1 MKKLVAFAALTLC
14 ATGAFANEP
23 SVIRFGVD
31 PTFAPFESKTP
42 DGKLAGFD
50 IDLGNAICAK
60 LHAKCVWVENAF
72 DGIIPAL
79 KARKFDAVLSSMSV
93 TEKRQQEIAFSEKIY
108 ATPNHLIAHN
118 GSNLLPTV
126 ASLRGKRVGVEQGS
140 IQETYAKTYWEP
152 KGVNVVSYQNPELA
166 YQDLASGRLDASFS
180 DAVAGEYG
188 FLKRANG
195 QGFGFSGPAVQD
207 SKTLGHG
214 VAIGLRK
221 GDDELRLA
229 INKAIAELV
238 KDGTHK
244 RLQQKYFSFSIY

>member
-1 MKKLVAFAALTLC
+1 MKKLVVFAALTLC

-23 SVIRFGVD
+23 STIRFGVD
-31 PTFAPFESKTP
+31 PTFAPFETKTP

-79 KARKFDAVLSSMSV
+79 KARKFDAVLSSMTV
-93 TEKRQQEIAFSEKIY
+93 TEKRQEEIAFTDKIY
-108 ATPNHLIAHN
+108 ATPNRLVTRKGA
-118 GSNLLPTV
+118 NLLPSV
-126 ASLRGKRVGVEQGS
+126 ASLQGKHVGVEQGS
-140 IQETYAKTYWEP
+140 IQETYAKTYWAP
-152 KGVNVVSYQNPELA
+152 KGVDVVSYQNPELV

-180 DAVAGEYG
+180 DSVAGEYG
-188 FLKRANG
+188 FLKRPSG
-195 QGFGFSGPAVQD
+195 RGFGFSGPAVLD
-207 SKTLGHG
+207 PKTLGNG

-221 GDDELRLA
+221 GDDELRQA

-244 RLQQKYFSFSIY
+244 RLQQKYFSFSVY